1 MATKPPPGGSN
12 EKPKAVKG
20 PAATKIKRPKYIKL
34 KTPSDVMAYVQRL
47 VNRLREN
54 DQEIEQLGKITNLLN
69 TWIAAHKDQVET
81 EDMRRLQDEID
92 MLKKHASP
100 NIAEGS
106 KQVERKPKAK
116 RGS

>member
-1 MATKPPPGGSN
+1 MATNPPPRGSN
-12 EKPKAVKG
+12 EKPNAAKG

>member
-1 MATKPPPGGSN
+1 VATNPPPGGSN
-12 EKPKAVKG
+12 EKPNAAKG